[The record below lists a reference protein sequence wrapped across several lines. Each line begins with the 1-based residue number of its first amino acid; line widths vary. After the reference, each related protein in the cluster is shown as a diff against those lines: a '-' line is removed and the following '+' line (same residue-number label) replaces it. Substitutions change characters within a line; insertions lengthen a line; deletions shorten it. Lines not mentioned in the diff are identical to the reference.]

1 MRRNSAV
8 FALVGLALLATPS
21 GCGFFKAA
29 APIRLDSEAPEWARS
44 REPARE
50 VAPAPAVDPSSE
62 HLVCNGSPALC
73 DRPYDR
79 VAYPTTHNSMSND
92 DDFWFRPNQLHGIP
106 QQLDDGIRAL
116 MLDTHYSG
124 GTPYL
129 CHGFCGAGR
138 KRLTEG
144 LEEVGRFMASRPN
157 EVVTIIFESHI
168 SAEDTAIAFA
178 DAGLDGLVLTH
189 RAGTP
194 WPTLREMVAS
204 GRRLVVF
211 TDKEG
216 GSPAWFHDVWQF
228 AWETPYQFKSATE
241 FTCRPNR
248 GSAGNGLFILNHFLT
263 NPLPS
268 LDYAEVV
275 NRNPVLHDRVHACEQ
290 ESGRLPNFVTVDFYS
305 VGDLFGVVDEL
316 NGVTTAANR
325 PASRKDAQPTA
336 SATPGAAP
344 TSSLAKGAMQG
355 AL

>member
-29 APIRLDSEAPEWARS
+29 APIRLDSEPPEWARS
-44 REPARE
+44 REPAPEAVR
-50 VAPAPAVDPSSE
+50 APSVDPSSRD
-62 HLVCNGSPALC
+62 LACNGSAALC
-73 DRPYDR
+73 DRAYDH

-124 GTPYL
+124 GTAYL

-138 KRLTEG
+138 KRLSEG
-144 LEEVGRFMASRPN
+144 LSEVGQFMAAQPN

-168 SAEDTAIAFA
+168 SAEDTAVAFA
-178 DAGLDGLVLTH
+178 EAGLEGLVLTH

-204 GRRLVVF
+204 GKRLVVF
-211 TDKEG
+211 TDTEG
-216 GSPAWFHDVWQF
+216 GTPAWYHDVWQF
-228 AWETPYQFKSATE
+228 AWETPYHFKVATE
-241 FTCRPNR
+241 FSCRPNR
-248 GSAGNGLFILNHFLT
+248 GSANNGLFILNHFLT

-275 NRNPVLHDRVHACEQ
+275 NRNPVLHDRVYECEE

-305 VGDLFGVVDEL
+305 VGDLFSVIDDL
-316 NGVTTAANR
+316 NGVTTAAHR
-325 PASRKDAQPTA
+325 PASREDGRPTA
-336 SATPGAAP
+336 SASPSAP
-344 TSSLAKGAMQG
+344 PSSSLAKGAMRS